1 MKKLYVTS
9 FLYLILGLL
18 AGIFYREFT
27 KASSFTEPTMLTGL
41 HTHILTLGF
50 LFFLILLLTSAAS
63 KLTEHKHFSKW
74 FYFYNTGLLWT
85 IITMAVRGVLEVQGN
100 DIPGFNHI
108 AGTGHFLL
116 GLGLIWLMLLLKK
129 SFFNKNA

>member
-1 MKKLYVTS
+1 MKKLYFTS
-9 FLYLILGLL
+9 FSYLILGLL

-63 KLTEHKHFSKW
+63 KLTEHKHFTKW

-129 SFFNKNA
+129 SFFNKNV